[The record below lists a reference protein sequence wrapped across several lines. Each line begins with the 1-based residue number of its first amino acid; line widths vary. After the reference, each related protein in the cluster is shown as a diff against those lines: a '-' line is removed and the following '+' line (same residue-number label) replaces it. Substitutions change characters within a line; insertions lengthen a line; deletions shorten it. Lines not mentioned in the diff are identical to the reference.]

1 MKTID
6 SGNHPSLPVPD
17 DNSSDDSSPNEA
29 ANLIR
34 TKLDTIY
41 GHEPD
46 VIGEAIES
54 ERIPSGKRSK
64 HQKFMA
70 ELAESGKP
78 FIQIQTDWHEYYKA
92 LTNKE
97 KHEVWN
103 EFYDNQSNQ
112 SKFKPKSTN
121 ASVLPAATPDSP
133 FVGSFDPPEDMATE
147 RRPGTVADIK
157 KQLSGKV
164 KVRGKLKR
172 NQNLKSLGFGL
183 SMGLLMLFILMFGF
197 FNQRVIA
204 PFITPSKTVSSTPII
219 LDPDSPVVGTD
230 PKLIIP
236 KINVELPIVTD
247 VQTVDESAVQ
257 DGLEEGVVHYA
268 TTSLPGEKGNGA
280 IFGHSSNNILN
291 RGNYKF
297 AFVLLSRLESGDT
310 FYIEYEGTRYVYK
323 IFDKQ
328 IVKPTDTY
336 VLNDVS
342 GKTSTFTLIT
352 CDPPGTD
359 TNRLVVWG
367 EQVSPNPN
375 DNSASTAVKTDDTPP
390 VLASNS
396 PSLWSRMWGWVF

>member
-396 PSLWSRMWGWVF
+396 PSLWSRITGWIF